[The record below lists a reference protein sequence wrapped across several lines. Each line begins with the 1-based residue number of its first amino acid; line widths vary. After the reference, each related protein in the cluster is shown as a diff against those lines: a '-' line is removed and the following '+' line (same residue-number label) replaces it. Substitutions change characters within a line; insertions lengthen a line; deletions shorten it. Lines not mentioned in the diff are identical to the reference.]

1 MQHPGLEE
9 TLSQWPPAEELL
21 VPGAVV
27 IEAEKRATLKDFATF
42 VELPVSRI
50 FSKKLELGFRI

>member
-1 MQHPGLEE
+1 MQRPGLEE

-27 IEAEKRATLKDFATF
+27 IEAEQRVTLKKT
-42 VELPVSRI
+42 LPHSSN
-50 FSKKLELGFRI
+50 FQFLGYYPGS